1 VKRREAIGGVTIAVV
16 GIVLALSVGIAATAK
31 GGVFSQGPNGQA
43 LAGAPG
49 AATAVRTASAKPA
62 TTRVLVK
69 AVVSQ
74 TAAAHRGL
82 CTVDTHIVTTM
93 PAGAGRTRVSVVRSL
108 GGRVRRHG
116 APGGL

>member
-16 GIVLALSVGIAATAK
+16 GVVLALSVGIAATAK
-31 GGVFSQGPNGQA
+31 GGVFSQGPDGQA

-49 AATAVRTASAKPA
+49 AAKAVPTASAKPA

-74 TAAAHRGL
+74 TAASRRGL
-82 CTVDTHIVTTM
+82 CTLDTHIVTTT
-93 PAGAGRTRVSVVRSL
+93 PAGTGGTRVSVVRSL
-108 GGRVRRHG
+108 GGHVRHG
-116 APGGL
+116 AADGS